1 MEKEK
6 STDLQGETLFM
17 QSKLIGFILIL
28 GGALLLV
35 TKFELAPLQSFI
47 TWPFIMFLIGAILL
61 FVAFLKR
68 IGSLALW
75 AGLITFLGLSV
86 WGIKYV
92 EGWPNH
98 WSILLVFVGL
108 SVLLQYLLTKHNM
121 SGIVGGILVLTGVVA
136 YPGVTE
142 LPIVSPVTT
151 VLHNYWPVFIVVLG
165 LIFLS
170 KK

>member
-1 MEKEK
+1 
-6 STDLQGETLFM
+6 M
-17 QSKLIGFILIL
+17 QSKLIGFVLIL
-28 GGALLLV
+28 GGALLML
-35 TKFELAPLQSFI
+35 TKFELAPLESFI
-47 TWPFIMFLIGAILL
+47 SWPFIMFMIGAILL

-75 AGLITFLGLSV
+75 AGIIAFLGLSV

-108 SVLLQYLLTKHNM
+108 SILLQYIITKHSM
-121 SGIVGGILVLTGVVA
+121 SGTVGSILVLTGIVA

-142 LPIVSPVTT
+142 LPIVSPITT
-151 VLHNYWPVFIVVLG
+151 VLHNFWPAFIVLLG